1 MKVYIAGEHA
11 FVDLG
16 GGYLLRITSAEE
28 AKKLSLAELK
38 VKAMIAVAEKEA
50 QK

>member
-1 MKVYIAGEHA
+1 MKVYIVNQDA

-16 GGYLLRITSAEE
+16 GGYLLRIATAEE
-28 AKKLSLAELK
+28 ARTLTLAELK